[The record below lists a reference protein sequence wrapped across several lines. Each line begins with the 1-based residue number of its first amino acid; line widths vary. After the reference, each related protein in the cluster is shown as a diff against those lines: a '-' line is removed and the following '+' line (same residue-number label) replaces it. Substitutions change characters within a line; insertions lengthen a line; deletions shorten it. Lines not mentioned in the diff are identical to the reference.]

1 MIAAILLAAGES
13 RRMGVPKP
21 LLVWAGETLI
31 EYQVHQLHAAGVDHV
46 IAVLGHRAEEVRAL
60 AERAGATVVIN
71 NRYAEGRASSLRA
84 GAAAVPPGTAE
95 IAVLNVDQP
104 RPASVTARLLV
115 EHLATGALITL
126 PTFDGKRGH
135 PAFLCGSLLPELLAA
150 ADADEGLRAVIHRH
164 AADVREV
171 AFDTPIVLLDINTR
185 EDYERALAKFEEAL
199 P

>member
-31 EYQVHQLHAAGVDHV
+31 EYQVHQLRAAGVDQV
-46 IAVLGHRAEEVRAL
+46 IAVLGHRAEEVRPL
-60 AERAGATVVIN
+60 AERAGATVVIKA
-71 NRYAEGRASSLRA
+71 RYAEGRASSLRA
-84 GAAAVPPGTAE
+84 AAAAVPPGTAE

-104 RPASVTARLLV
+104 RPASVTSRLLA
-115 EHLATGALITL
+115 EHQVSGALITL
-126 PTFDGKRGH
+126 PTCDGKRGH

-150 ADADEGLRAVIHRH
+150 TDADEGLRAVIHRH

-171 AFDTPIVLLDINTR
+171 AFDTPIVLLDINTS
-185 EDYERALAKFEEAL
+185 EDYERALAQFKEAL

>member
-21 LLVWAGETLI
+21 LLDWAGETLI
-31 EYQVHQLHAAGVDHV
+31 EYQVHQLREAGVDNV
-46 IAVLGHRAEEVRAL
+46 IAVLGHGAEEVRPL
-60 AERAGATVVIN
+60 AERAGATAVIN
-71 NRYAEGRASSLRA
+71 DRYAEGRASSLRA
-84 GAAAVPPGTAE
+84 GAAAVPSGTAE

-104 RPASVTARLLV
+104 RPASVTARLLA
-115 EHLATGALITL
+115 EHLASGALITL
-126 PTFDGKRGH
+126 PAYEGKRGH

-150 ADADEGLRAVIHRH
+150 TDADEGLRAVIHHH

-171 AFDTPIVLLDINTR
+171 AFDTPIVLLDINTS
-185 EDYERALAKFEEAL
+185 EDYERAVAQFEEAL